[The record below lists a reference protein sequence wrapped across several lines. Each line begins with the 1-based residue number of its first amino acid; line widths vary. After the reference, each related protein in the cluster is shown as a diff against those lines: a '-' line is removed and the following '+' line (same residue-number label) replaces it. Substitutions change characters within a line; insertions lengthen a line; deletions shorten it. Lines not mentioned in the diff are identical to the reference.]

1 MLRMQLVFQARLFFK
16 FKMEKQRC
24 GNILKPCMGAL
35 PCTFFEKNLN
45 ISRQSGLYE
54 AE

>member
-1 MLRMQLVFQARLFFK
+1 MLRMQLVFQARLYFFFAFFK

-35 PCTFFEKNLN
+35 PCFLKKF
-45 ISRQSGLYE
+45 
-54 AE
+54 